1 MKEIIVIKCG
11 GKFVKQGVFHP
22 LLEAISDLFTAGISV
37 VFVHGG
43 GIQADEMQM
52 KLGIPIKK
60 LMEKNY

>member
-1 MKEIIVIKCG
+1 M
-11 GKFVKQGVFHP
+11 KQGVFHP

-52 KLGIPIKK
+52 KLVFR
-60 LMEKNY
+60 